1 LGATPLLASLAISGT
16 GSGLVTKNYRSIRS
30 NILTQDMT
38 SSNIFGHTPF
48 WTWNPIL
55 DISGTGIRLVT
66 KIQPFDS
73 Q

>member
-1 LGATPLLASLAISGT
+1 
-16 GSGLVTKNYRSIRS
+16 
-30 NILTQDMT
+30 MT

-55 DISGTGIRLVT
+55 DISETGSRLVK
-66 KIQPFDS
+66 KIQWLYS